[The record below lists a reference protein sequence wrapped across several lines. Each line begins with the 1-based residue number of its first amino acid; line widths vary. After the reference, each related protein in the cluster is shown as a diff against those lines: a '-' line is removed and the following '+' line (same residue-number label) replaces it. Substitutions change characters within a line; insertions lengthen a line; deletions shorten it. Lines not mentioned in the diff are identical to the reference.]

1 MIKQLFLLPK
11 IKFRFGFG
19 LLVFIFLISGCSKK
33 LDSPYKYGHKP
44 PPKSSKQKTQ
54 ATQRPYT
61 IKGKKY
67 TPMASA
73 HGYVEKGLASWYGKK
88 FHGRKTSNGETYDM
102 YAMTAAHKTL
112 PMGTWVKV
120 NNLGNKQEIIVRV
133 NDRGPFVRG
142 RIIDLSYAGA
152 RKMGMVGPG
161 TARVK
166 VTALGRAT
174 SYSKKTKAPVE
185 FTPVNYWKGNFT
197 VQVGAFQIKT
207 NAENYRKKLSNTY
220 MNAHLTPYEDG
231 RGRFFRVR
239 IGRFTNLKDAERFSE
254 KLMEQGFG
262 QAFAVAE

>member
-120 NNLGNKQEIIVRV
+120 NNLGNKGKGYSPGKGHLLFKKDQ
-133 NDRGPFVRG
+133 GPSGIYTSQLLEGQFYSPG
-142 RIIDLSYAGA
+142 GSFPDKNQC
-152 RKMGMVGPG
+152 RK
-161 TARVK
+161 
-166 VTALGRAT
+166 L
-174 SYSKKTKAPVE
+174 
-185 FTPVNYWKGNFT
+185 
-197 VQVGAFQIKT
+197 
-207 NAENYRKKLSNTY
+207 
-220 MNAHLTPYEDG
+220 
-231 RGRFFRVR
+231 
-239 IGRFTNLKDAERFSE
+239 
-254 KLMEQGFG
+254 
-262 QAFAVAE
+262 